1 MTSQSTDDSSSQT
14 GQNILLVAI
23 LAVLAYIVMD
33 IFGFIPGMK
42 KKGKKKQ
49 RGGCKDLPMKIG
61 LSIAVVTIVVLG
73 ILL

>member
-1 MTSQSTDDSSSQT
+1 MTSQTTDDSSSQT

-23 LAVLAYIVMD
+23 VAVLAYIVMD

-61 LSIAVVTIVVLG
+61 LSIVVAAVVLLS